1 MKVIIND
8 YEDAIKLYNEVLK
21 SNENIESVYINLAQS
36 YQSTKDFKNSLKII
50 HEGSKNIQIKLN

>member
-21 SNENIESVYINLAQS
+21 SNENNESIYINLAQS
-36 YQSTKDFKNSLKII
+36 YQSTKDFKNSLK
-50 HEGSKNIQIKLN
+50 